1 MDFYIFYISQGNVAT
16 QLRCGGIFS
25 NHFIMNFPQ
34 NAPVR
39 KFWQSVNIW
48 QRYWQNFV
56 VYFFG
61 LPCIYYALLHSM
73 HMKYDTLVL
82 DNLVATDSKRFV
94 QCIFSEWKTLIMRV
108 FP

>member
-16 QLRCGGIFS
+16 QLRYGGIFS

-39 KFWQSVNIW
+39 KFWESVNIW

-61 LPCIYYALLHSM
+61 ATLYILCTVALYAHEIWHAS
-73 HMKYDTLVL
+73 
-82 DNLVATDSKRFV
+82 SG
-94 QCIFSEWKTLIMRV
+94 
-108 FP
+108 